1 MADSWMGSTICEALY
16 LVKNSLSSPLAFT
29 ATGMGET
36 DSDRCSEKIAYWHRM
51 QIQVLSFYCRQLSM
65 TLYAVFTSSSIVRLL
80 LEMDSSANA
89 IERLIPTLISFVSR
103 SVNFDLF
110 CGSSRLP
117 LFVI

>member
-1 MADSWMGSTICEALY
+1 MFQLQMAQIPESGPIWLY
-16 LVKNSLSSPLAFT
+16 LVKNSLTALML

-36 DSDRCSEKIAYWHRM
+36 EALFRY
-51 QIQVLSFYCRQLSM
+51 VLAPHANSGTFILLPPAIYDIVCR
-65 TLYAVFTSSSIVRLL
+65 LYKFIYSKLL

-110 CGSSRLP
+110 CGSSDLP